1 MVERVDM
8 KLTAAV
14 RTMKR
19 SKRFPRQPLKPK
31 PKVINRICTLKV
43 TNRICTLKVTK
54 RICTLKYFIVF
65 SL

>member
-31 PKVINRICTLKV
+31 PKVIKRICTLKV
-43 TNRICTLKVTK
+43 LREYVH
-54 RICTLKYFIVF
+54 
-65 SL
+65 